1 MEPQDN
7 PVEDKI
13 LALDS
18 KEALPLEAPSN
29 PPLEP
34 VKTSSHASPSDLII
48 IAEPKAPPQEAPIT
62 PESPKTDTKEVQET
76 TTPSP
81 TPLETVTTP
90 TPDSNPPTPVEPQLP
105 PIPTTPL
112 VPPIVSPPVAPTPE
126 PSLVSSEVEPQKKSK
141 LIPISIIL
149 LILFLAIYAAVTLSE
164 VFTK

>member
-18 KEALPLEAPSN
+18 KEALPLEAPSGT
-29 PPLEP
+29 PAEP
-34 VKTSSHASPSDLII
+34 VKTSTHASPSDLII
-48 IAEPKAPPQEAPIT
+48 IAEPKKPPQEEATSTPETPTPESSAATPPPTSPETTPIT
-62 PESPKTDTKEVQET
+62 PAPEVN
-76 TTPSP
+76 PS
-81 TPLETVTTP
+81 TP
-90 TPDSNPPTPVEPQLP
+90 TEPQLP

-112 VPPIVSPPVAPTPE
+112 VPPIVPPVVDPIPAPTF
-126 PSLVSSEVEPQKKSK
+126 VSTEAEAPKKSK